1 MKLQIRRISY
11 KILVISM
18 ITVALS
24 FFLATSVSQAKLKIK
39 PGEYFYSG
47 TQEGEYVVEAS
58 IWEKV
63 LEALSEIADYILG
76 IMTLG
81 FRGVVVGWIAIMEII
96 LTLLLDP
103 NKDIAQIAVDSV
115 TSVNGYTDDVITI
128 EKILFN
134 EVKILDANLF
144 K

>member
-18 ITVALS
+18 ITVVLS
-24 FFLATSVSQAKLKIK
+24 FFCVSSVSQAKLKIK

-58 IWEKV
+58 IWERILK
-63 LEALSEIADYILG
+63 ALAEIADYILG

-128 EKILFN
+128 EKIIFN

>member
-1 MKLQIRRISY
+1 MNLQVKRMSY

-18 ITVALS
+18 ITVVLS
-24 FFLATSVSQAKLKIK
+24 FFLATSVSEAKLKIK
-39 PGEYFYSG
+39 PGEFFYSG

-58 IWEKV
+58 IWEKI
-63 LEALSEIADYILG
+63 LKTLSEIADYILG

-103 NKDIAQIAVDSV
+103 AKDIATIAIDSV
-115 TSVNGYTDDVITI
+115 TSVNGYTNDVITI
-128 EKILFN
+128 EKIIFN
-134 EVKILDANLF
+134 DVKILDANIF

>member
-1 MKLQIRRISY
+1 MMKRISY
-11 KILVISM
+11 KILIISM

-24 FFLATSVSQAKLKIK
+24 FFSASSVCQAKLKIK
-39 PGEYFYSG
+39 EGEMFYSG
-47 TQEGEYVVEAS
+47 TQEGDYVVEAS
-58 IWEKV
+58 IWEKI
-63 LEALSEIADYILG
+63 LNALSEIADYILG

-103 NKDIAQIAVDSV
+103 SKDIATIAVDSV
-115 TSVNGYTDDVITI
+115 TSESGYENDVITV
-128 EKILFN
+128 EKIIFN
-134 EVKILDANLF
+134 EVKILDANIF